1 MSQAE
6 NCGKVY
12 RWKTKPTKVQYKAL
26 KKALR
31 RGCLG
36 VFFETRVGKSKVA
49 VDFCG
54 ALYTFEGVR
63 RAVIVSPLAVRMN
76 WVDQIETHLSDD
88 VPRHIEVFDP
98 KKTDL
103 RKEYPKNVL
112 VFLLVTYDQLWRYK
126 QSIAKWSPQVMVM
139 DECHKIKNRN
149 TRRSRAAAFFGAA
162 VPYRLGLSGT
172 PYTKLEDVFGQFRF
186 IDRSLFGSSWVRF
199 RDSYCIMGGYM
210 GKQIV
215 GYQNE
220 DYLLKMLA
228 EGSVVAQRRDVM
240 EEPEFEI
247 IPIRVPLEPKARAI
261 YDKLRKEYLVQ
272 LDSGEHIAPSIKL
285 TLMLRLLQIAGGFV
299 STDEGTIRRISTAK
313 FNYCKDLVSTILDE
327 GKKVVIFA
335 KFLPEIQ
342 ALSAAFPESVVIH
355 GGIPEAQRLEAR
367 LAFQNDP
374 STSVIIVQID
384 SGGEGVSLA
393 AAHNVIFYSLSYS
406 LTSYI
411 QAKSRVLGREQQS
424 GVVTYY
430 HLMAEN
436 TLDENL
442 TKGIL
447 RGEDYTSLTT
457 EKLRELL
464 SQK

>member
-1 MSQAE
+1 
-6 NCGKVY
+6 
-12 RWKTKPTKVQYKAL
+12 
-26 KKALR
+26 
-31 RGCLG
+31 
-36 VFFETRVGKSKVA
+36 
-49 VDFCG
+49 
-54 ALYTFEGVR
+54 
-63 RAVIVSPLAVRMN
+63 
-76 WVDQIETHLSDD
+76 
-88 VPRHIEVFDP
+88 
-98 KKTDL
+98 
-103 RKEYPKNVL
+103 
-112 VFLLVTYDQLWRYK
+112 
-126 QSIAKWSPQVMVM
+126 
-139 DECHKIKNRN
+139 
-149 TRRSRAAAFFGAA
+149 
-162 VPYRLGLSGT
+162 
-172 PYTKLEDVFGQFRF
+172 
-186 IDRSLFGSSWVRF
+186 
-199 RDSYCIMGGYM
+199 M
-210 GKQIV
+210 GKQII

-247 IPIRVPLEPKARAI
+247 IPIRVPLEPKARAV

-299 STDEGTIRRISTAK
+299 NTDEGTIRRISTAK

-355 GGIPEAQRLEAR
+355 GGIPETQRLEAR

-393 AAHNVIFYSLSYS
+393 AAHNIIFYSLSYS